1 MTVPCE
7 RIKELPPFTF
17 TFDGKKYPIMP
28 EDYILNVQGSC
39 ISSFTGLDIP
49 PPMGPI
55 WIVGDTFL
63 RRCGPLFLNLGDVVD

>member
-7 RIKELPPFTF
+7 RVKDLPPFTF
-17 TFDGKKYPIMP
+17 TFGGKKYPIDA
-28 EDYILNVQGSC
+28 EDYILNVQGTC

-49 PPMGPI
+49 APLGPI

-63 RRCGPLFLNLGDVVD
+63 RKCKLSPYAGRVII